1 MAGKATDSGGMSF
14 TQKSRTKQIKGK
26 GPDDRRE
33 REREKKKDRRP
44 PSHRPPPP
52 GKRVPGLIWNRHQA
66 AGRDGTELGS
76 AILHWR

>member
-1 MAGKATDSGGMSF
+1 MSF

-33 REREKKKDRRP
+33 REREREKKGSATTLTPTTLPR
-44 PSHRPPPP
+44 
-52 GKRVPGLIWNRHQA
+52 KRVPGLIWNRHQA